1 MTTPDDHQRPEP
13 DTGASAAEVEAD
25 IARTREE
32 LGQTVDALTDKLNVK
47 AQARNTTRQITDRAR
62 QQVHAARARGAHT
75 FTFAQLSDRAT
86 DDQGQLTPLIPAA
99 AAALAV
105 TVIAVVIWRRRTS

>member
-1 MTTPDDHQRPEP
+1 MTTPGNHDRPEP
-13 DTGASAAEVEAD
+13 DGQASAAEVEAD

-32 LGQTVDALTDKLNVK
+32 LGETVDALTDKFNVK
-47 AQARNTTRQITDRAR
+47 AQARNKTRDAADRAG
-62 QQVHAARARGAHT
+62 QQVHAAQAQGARALTELKARV
-75 FTFAQLSDRAT
+75 T
-86 DDQGQLTPLIPAA
+86 DERGQLKPVVPAA

>member
-1 MTTPDDHQRPEP
+1 MTDNHDRPEP
-13 DTGASAAEVEAD
+13 DSQASAAEVEAD

-47 AQARNTTRQITDRAR
+47 AQARSKTRQVTNRAG
-62 QQVHAARARGAHT
+62 QQVHAARARGAHA
-75 FTFAQLSDRAT
+75 FAQLADRAT
-86 DDQGQLTPLIPAA
+86 DDQGQLKPAIPAA

-105 TVIAVVIWRRRTS
+105 TVIAVALWRRRAS